1 MFCVLTTETQ
11 RTQRVLKFFETLCP
25 PCLCGVPKNPASA
38 GRHGFRGAPGGI
50 RTPNLRFRRPLLY
63 PIEVRARMV
72 PPAGL
77 EPATFW
83 SATRRSIQLSHGG
96 TKAGRQG
103 FEPWVE
109 VSPHSRLAGGPNRPL
124 WHLPVSICNCQR
136 RERDSNPRW
145 RYATAVFKTAAFV
158 HSAIPPARGMAPRG

>member
-1 MFCVLTTETQ
+1 MFTE
-11 RTQRVLKFFETLCP
+11 
-25 PCLCGVPKNPASA
+25 NPAQA
-38 GRHGFRGAPGGI
+38 GRGIVVLEARPEGFEPPTFGFVDRSSI
-50 RTPNLRFRRPLLY
+50 QLRYGR
-63 PIEVRARMV
+63 VV

-158 HSAIPPARGMAPRG
+158 RSAIPPVRGMAPRL